1 MASKPWDQEMASD
14 EDVRRRKLSR
24 RNRGS
29 ISTSGLAKNASL
41 RISPLPRESRR
52 HFDVWQCQ
60 CATPR
65 PTSVVGLSGFPG
77 SPRSSVGYRSANWT
91 RNPISARLAPTLRAH
106 RGQVA
111 VRQARPLPPRPV
123 RALSQQRRTTAPPRT
138 CLKDCAER
146 PVVCPQWTV
155 FANKL
160 LTDLLARAGTRHDQ
174 PFCG

>member
-91 RNPISARLAPTLRAH
+91 RNPISARLAPTCAH
-106 RGQVA
+106 TA
-111 VRQARPLPPRPV
+111 VRQPFGRQPFAAAAWSGAV
-123 RALSQQRRTTAPPRT
+123 RAATDARTGPHSETTPLMVHGHCLLCRCSTRSADPDTLLGGPRRR
-138 CLKDCAER
+138 
-146 PVVCPQWTV
+146 
-155 FANKL
+155 
-160 LTDLLARAGTRHDQ
+160 
-174 PFCG
+174 